1 MTTPI
6 ITATNVSKSFASADG
21 TTLNVLEDVTLSLG
35 EGEVVA
41 MLGKS
46 GSGKST
52 LLRTLAGLIAPT
64 SGEVRYRGN
73 LLTGA
78 NPGAAMV
85 FQSFAL
91 LPWLTVQDNV
101 ELGLRAAGVPAAERQ
116 ERALAA
122 IDQIGLDGFE
132 TAYPRELS
140 GGMRQ
145 RVGFARALV
154 LRPDVLMMDEPFS
167 ALDVLT
173 TENLRR
179 ELISLW
185 SQPDFPTSCICIVT
199 HNIEEAVLLADRAVV
214 LGANPGH
221 IRAEVMIDLP
231 RPRDRKTAAFETL
244 VDRLYG
250 YLTGE
255 DDPAVAKPNRMP
267 GPLTSPLPSAS
278 VGGLAGLVQML
289 AGMDGHGDLSDIA
302 DELAFEVD
310 DLLPIV
316 DAARMLGLLTLHG
329 VRAELTAAG
338 QTWASSDVQRA
349 KEVFAKLVVERAPL
363 VRTMMRALNAAKGGT
378 LREDFFRDLLH
389 RGYTVEDTERQLDIA
404 IDWGRYGEVFDYDA
418 DSGELSLT
426 LEAANEQEGE
436 AEVDQ
441 QARDVL

>member
-1 MTTPI
+1 
-6 ITATNVSKSFASADG
+6 
-21 TTLNVLEDVTLSLG
+21 
-35 EGEVVA
+35 
-41 MLGKS
+41 
-46 GSGKST
+46 
-52 LLRTLAGLIAPT
+52 
-64 SGEVRYRGN
+64 
-73 LLTGA
+73 
-78 NPGAAMV
+78 
-85 FQSFAL
+85 
-91 LPWLTVQDNV
+91 
-101 ELGLRAAGVPAAERQ
+101 
-116 ERALAA
+116 
-122 IDQIGLDGFE
+122 
-132 TAYPRELS
+132 
-140 GGMRQ
+140 
-145 RVGFARALV
+145 
-154 LRPDVLMMDEPFS
+154 
-167 ALDVLT
+167 
-173 TENLRR
+173 
-179 ELISLW
+179 
-185 SQPDFPTSCICIVT
+185 
-199 HNIEEAVLLADRAVV
+199 
-214 LGANPGH
+214 
-221 IRAEVMIDLP
+221 
-231 RPRDRKTAAFETL
+231 
-244 VDRLYG
+244 
-250 YLTGE
+250 
-255 DDPAVAKPNRMP
+255 
-267 GPLTSPLPSAS
+267 
-278 VGGLAGLVQML
+278 VGGLVGLVQML